1 MRAVGVAE
9 GRGGVGLG
17 KGTIGALHPQQEDVC
32 GLRVIRQNR
41 GEPLQLVRLQD
52 FIVVGN
58 EEEVARGLSEG
69 FIAVGRETTT
79 IPTVN
84 ANVLTLWQYPPLLI
98 ESYQIGLLPRNEVAD
113 VGQGGNGHTQGRI
126 NTIIDGADEDFDG
139 GLWHGQA

>member
-32 GLRVIRQNR
+32 GLRVGRQNR
-41 GEPLQLVRLQD
+41 GEPFELVGLQD
-52 FIVVGN
+52 FVVVGN
-58 EEEVARGLSEG
+58 EEEVAQGLSEG

-79 IPTVN
+79 LPGMN
-84 ANVLTLWQYPPLLI
+84 ANVLTLQQYPPLLI
-98 ESYQIGLLPRNEVAD
+98 ESYQIGLLPRNEIAD

>member
-9 GRGGVGLG
+9 GRRGVGLG

-32 GLRVIRQNR
+32 GLRVVRQNR

-79 IPTVN
+79 IPTVD
-84 ANVLTLWQYPPLLI
+84 ANVLAKGYSPPLLI
-98 ESYQIGLLPRNEVAD
+98 ESYQMGLLPANQIAD

-139 GLWHGQA
+139 GLWHRQA